1 MTNFFKK
8 WRQFINEDPVKVS
21 AERPQLLN
29 EERLDGTLM
38 LNEISQERA
47 EKVMAI
53 LYNNTD
59 TDKSLSFSKLF
70 GGALRASE
78 PMKTQQE
85 GPVGDIIT
93 LFENFGFDVDL
104 AEGMISRTDTINY
117 DEVAM
122 NIFNSMLKKRASDN
136 LRSKVKL
143 LADTYT
149 EGPYTMGLKRIGNMF
164 FGLSQSNHSLPE
176 RLAKPEAFEHS
187 GMEGR
192 VMVDKLKAGRSRENA
207 AHTYVPWLR
216 KSIEKAVHDS
226 AISKANM
233 EWSERST
240 EQRDA
245 GREAWEKARHA
256 YWTHPE
262 IGDLRTELFEQ
273 EDIEEVINIMLA
285 VADKAPKPGT
295 KKTTKLKIGK
305 ALEKI
310 HGFAKKTQQ
319 LLDDARANPGKGSPE
334 ELRVMP
340 GQVWDP
346 DLAPHNFPDISYIND
361 PEAMTTKGAILQNLA
376 KILPYS
382 DGFPVS
388 TLINQGLEGEWAK
401 KDLLGFWN
409 RKSQFYREN
418 PEEAYGSPYTIV
430 FSRHPIDVVRMSDF
444 AAISSCH
451 SEGKEYFHCAIAEA
465 KGHGPIAYVVR
476 TDQLETE
483 LERSGV
489 ENINELDDEEIF
501 NDPQRGVR
509 GIEPISRLRLRK
521 LVNIAKDYDLAVPEN
536 RVYGKKFPGFM
547 EAVQEWARERQIDKF
562 RDPEDPDRLLFPDK
576 NEFVMHGGSYTD
588 TSGGQMLKN
597 FFKPYL
603 KPGDDVT
610 YTYQG
615 NVRWE
620 GAENEEED
628 ATMQELYEE
637 WVHACGNLQDSAD
650 YQLEYSEVEHY
661 VEADAGFD
669 GEPSVGFS
677 GKILMEFKDVQRG
690 FDYKKDIPPAA
701 MGFAGPNEKDKVEKD
716 IEEILD
722 SQHSVHPD
730 DINIRVATHIE
741 HVTQQLQDILREE
754 VQDRSFAASFNEPQ
768 RVDSYNQDFG
778 IPEPEGP
785 PTVPKEVKRFYIE
798 GPYDYAAGDTANTP
812 EGFSDFIDYMK
823 EQDANMEAAKESVRK
838 YLKEKEFLAKTE
850 IDKYAEEFQDETEAF
865 KYFDWD
871 YAEGYLT
878 VNTKP
883 PGLYLGVV
891 NPDLDTISD
900 FWMDG
905 TFQTARKKLY
915 DEYGGDILFGPGFQG
930 AIESGLEEVVA
941 AAQKEA
947 RRQLELDLDDEKE
960 ATSHWGSSPSGNEY
974 MSFEHADV
982 KIHTDKKSD
991 GYEHI
996 YDAYLSI
1003 TFKFSTKTPKEE
1015 LKAAIEFIKVLDH
1028 QYIPQITDVAQTLL
1042 ARMQNKHKEVMAE
1055 TNEKSQDISS
1065 KSVEELVAFAINL
1078 EDEQTRTGRIVQWGI
1093 QPNLEKNVNIEREL
1107 RVPAHGGRRSFSPKF
1122 WAELATT
1129 QEDTIVVNVMSR
1141 TTNQWVG
1148 EEVPVTPLAQAYA
1161 AQMLRF
1167 IYASMQYGISVQDF
1181 IDVLGFTFEKDVL
1194 ENPAGRSWRTT
1205 YGRIE
1210 ESTIRNIIKVLISEK
1225 LRRES

>member
-1 MTNFFKK
+1 VTNFFKK
-8 WRQFINEDPVKVS
+8 WRQFINEEPTVPSV
-21 AERPQLLN
+21 EGPQLLN

-38 LNEISQERA
+38 LNEISQQRA

-176 RLAKPEAFEHS
+176 RLAKPEAFQYS

-273 EDIEEVINIMLA
+273 EDLEEVINIMLT
-285 VADKAPKPGT
+285 VADKAPKSGT

-319 LLDDARANPGKGSPE
+319 LLDDARANPGKASPAG
-334 ELRVMP
+334 RI
-340 GQVWDP
+340 
-346 DLAPHNFPDISYIND
+346 HNIPDISFIND
-361 PEAMTTKGAILQNLA
+361 PEAARAKGTILQNLA

-388 TLINQGLEGEWAK
+388 TLVNQGLEGEWIK

-418 PEEAYGSPYTIV
+418 PEEAYGAPYTIV
-430 FSRHPIDVVRMSDF
+430 LSRHPIDVVRMSDF

-476 TDQLETE
+476 TDQLEAE
-483 LERSGV
+483 LERNGV

-521 LVNIAKDYDLAVPEN
+521 LVNIEKDYELAAPED
-536 RVYGKKFPGFM
+536 RVYGKKFPGFK
-547 EAVQEWARERQIDKF
+547 EAVQVWARERQMDLF
-562 RDPEDPDRLLFPDK
+562 RDSSGTIELPGR

-588 TSGGQMLKN
+588 SSGGAMLKN
-597 FFKPYL
+597 FFAPYL
-603 KPGDDVT
+603 KSGDDVT
-610 YTYQG
+610 YNYHG
-615 NVRWE
+615 SIRWE
-620 GAENEEED
+620 GTEHEEED
-628 ATMQELYEE
+628 NTMEE
-637 WVHACGNLQDSAD
+637 IYNEYVHACGNIQEHAD
-650 YQLEYSEVEHY
+650 YQLTNSEVEHY
-661 VEADAGFD
+661 VEEDVGFE
-669 GEPSVGFS
+669 GEPSVSFDGR
-677 GKILMEFKDVQRG
+677 IMMEFKDVQRG
-690 FDYKKDIPPAA
+690 FDYHEDVSPSARKL
-701 MGFAGPNEKDKVEKD
+701 AGPDEKQVVEKD

-722 SQHSVHPD
+722 SQHAIHPNH
-730 DINIRVATHIE
+730 INIRVATRTE
-741 HVTQQLQDILREE
+741 NMVRQLGDILREE
-754 VQDRSFAASFNEPQ
+754 TQDRSFAASFNEPQ
-768 RVDSYNQDFG
+768 RVSSYNPPKSD
-778 IPEPEGP
+778 PEPEQ
-785 PTVPKEVKRFYIE
+785 PTREVKRLYIE
-798 GPYDYAAGDTANTP
+798 GTYDYAAGDYASTP
-812 EGFSDFIDYMK
+812 EGFEEFVDYMK
-823 EQDANMEAAKESVRK
+823 DQDSNMGDAKESVRK
-838 YLKEKEFLAKTE
+838 YLKEKGFLAKTE
-850 IDKYAEEFQDETEAF
+850 IDRYADEFQDETEAF
-865 KYFDWD
+865 KNFDWD
-871 YAEGYLT
+871 YERGYLT
-878 VNTKP
+878 VTTRP
-883 PGLYLGVV
+883 PGLYLGVI
-891 NPDLDTISD
+891 NPDLETLSE
-900 FWMDG
+900 FYPKYKG
-905 TFQTARKKLY
+905 TDSLNRLGAPMVARKKPY
-915 DEYGGDILFGPGFQG
+915 DEYGGDKLYGDGFRMYMEYNLQKV
-930 AIESGLEEVVA
+930 IT
-941 AAQKEA
+941 AAQQEA
-947 RRQLELDLDDEKE
+947 KRQMALDLDDERE
-960 ATSHWGSSPSGNEY
+960 ATSGWGLSPSGQEY
-974 MSFEHADV
+974 MSLEHAILT
-982 KIHTDKKSD
+982 IHTDKKAE

-1015 LKAAIEFIKVLDH
+1015 LKAAIEFIKILDH
-1028 QYIPQITDVAQTLL
+1028 RYMTQIVDVAQNLL
-1042 ARMQNKHKEVMAE
+1042 AGMQQAHKASMAE

-1078 EDEQTRTGRIVQWGI
+1078 EDEQTRKGRIVQWGI
-1093 QPNLEKNVNIEREL
+1093 QPNLEKNVNIERLL
-1107 RVPAHGGRRSFSPKF
+1107 RVSRRSFSSKF
-1122 WAELATT
+1122 WAELAST
-1129 QEDTIVVNVMSR
+1129 QEDTITVSIMSR
-1141 TTNQWVG
+1141 VTNQWIA
-1148 EEVPVTPLAQAYA
+1148 EEAPVTPLAQAYA

-1225 LRRES
+1225 LRRQN

>member
-8 WRQFINEDPVKVS
+8 WRQFIKEEPSKPTG
-21 AERPQLLN
+21 ELQLLN

-70 GGALRASE
+70 GGANRASE

-104 AEGMISRTDTINY
+104 AEGTISRTDTINY
-117 DEVAM
+117 EEIAM
-122 NIFNSMLKKRASDN
+122 NIFNGMFKNRSSDS
-136 LRSKVKL
+136 LRSKVKV

-149 EGPYTMGLKRIGNMF
+149 EGPYAMDSKRIANMF
-164 FGLSQSNHSLPE
+164 FNTQNSDYSFPE
-176 RLAKPEAFEHS
+176 LLADPAAFEQS

-192 VMVDKLKAGRSRENA
+192 NVVWKLKQGRSRENA
-207 AHTYVPWLR
+207 AHTYVPMLR
-216 KSIEKAVHDS
+216 DSIKRAVNDS
-226 AISKANM
+226 SISKANM
-233 EWSERST
+233 KRTIDDRPRTGPEAS
-240 EQRDA
+240 RDYA
-245 GREAWEKARHA
+245 LE
-256 YWTHPE
+256 WTHPE
-262 IGDLRTELFEQ
+262 IGDLRTELFAQ
-273 EDIEEVINIMLA
+273 EDLEEVMNIMLA

-310 HGFAKKTQQ
+310 HNFADKIEQ
-319 LLDDARANPGKGSPE
+319 LLDRARANPGEASPE
-334 ELRVMP
+334 ELAVMP

-346 DLAPHNFPDISYIND
+346 DLASHNFQEIRFLKDAD
-361 PEAMTTKGAILQNLA
+361 WFGEARAILKQLSNL
-376 KILPYS
+376 LPYS
-382 DGFPVS
+382 DGFPS
-388 TLINQGLEGEWAK
+388 QGLIEKGKESEWIQ

-418 PEEAYGSPYTIV
+418 PEEAYGSPYTII
-430 FSRHPIDVVRMSDF
+430 FSRHPMDVVRMSDF

-451 SEGKEYFHCAIAEA
+451 SETGNYFHCAIAEA

-476 TDQLETE
+476 TDQLEAE
-483 LERSGV
+483 LERNGV

-521 LVNIAKDYDLAVPEN
+521 LVNIAKDYELAVPEN
-536 RVYGKKFPGFM
+536 RVYGKRFPGFM
-547 EAVQEWARERQIDKF
+547 EAVQGWAREQQIDRF

-588 TSGGQMLKN
+588 TSGGKMLKN
-597 FFKPYL
+597 FFEPYL

-610 YTYQG
+610 YTYHG
-615 NVRWE
+615 SVRWE
-620 GAENEEED
+620 GAENEMED
-628 ATMQELYEE
+628 NTMQELYEE
-637 WVHACGNLQDSAD
+637 WVHACGNLQDNAD

-690 FDYKKDIPPAA
+690 FDYQEDVPPSARQ
-701 MGFAGPNEKDKVEKD
+701 FAGPNEKQEVEKD

-741 HVTQQLQDILREE
+741 HVARQLQDVLGEE

-798 GPYDYAAGDTANTP
+798 GPYEYAGGNYANTP

-823 EQDANMEAAKESVRK
+823 EQDANMAAAKESVRK
-838 YLKEKEFLAKTE
+838 YLKGKGFLAKTE

-865 KYFDWD
+865 KNFDWD
-871 YAEGYLT
+871 YDEGYLT

-883 PGLYLGVV
+883 PGLYLGVI

-930 AIESGLEEVVA
+930 AIESGLREVIA

-960 ATSHWGSSPSGNEY
+960 ATSDWGSSPSGNEY
-974 MSFEHADV
+974 MSFKHADV
-982 KIHTDKKSD
+982 KIHTDKKAE

-996 YDAYLSI
+996 YDAHLSI

-1078 EDEQTRTGRIVQWGI
+1078 EDEETRRGRIRQWGI

-1129 QEDTIVVNVMSR
+1129 QEDTIIVNVMSR

-1167 IYASMQYGISVQDF
+1167 IYASMQHGISVQDF
-1181 IDVLGFTFEKDVL
+1181 SETLGFKFEKDVL
-1194 ENPAGRSWRTT
+1194 ESETGRSWKTT

-1225 LRRES
+1225 LRREN